1 MPDRQ
6 HLKIALVG
14 NPNTGKSSLFNFLTG
29 LDQRVGNFPGI
40 TVERKVG
47 HVNLGDGRVADL
59 IDLPGSYSLEPRSED
74 ERVTARVITDR
85 SDSDHP
91 DLVVLV
97 TDATHL
103 RTGLYVVLQTL
114 RTGVPCIL
122 ALNKTDKL
130 SDSAR
135 PNTTQMAQ
143 LLGIPVVLT
152 DARHGTGIEALLTT
166 IRNHGLAAPQPKL
179 KLDGELH
186 VSIRSLINEA
196 LPSSVNQEQ
205 PSLTTRIDNVL
216 AHPVAGYLIFLILLF
231 AIFQSVF
238 SWAEWPMELI
248 EQGFAVGTEKLRQ
261 LLPPSFLSG
270 FLIDG
275 LWSGLA
281 GVFVFVPQIAF
292 LFLFISIM
300 EETGYMARVS
310 FLMDRLLRAFGLNGR
325 SVVSLLGGAACAV
338 PAIMSARTIPNPRE
352 RLITILVTPLM
363 SCSARLPVYAV
374 LIALVIP
381 DGRALGLISY
391 KGAVMFGLYALGTMA
406 ALGSALVLNRLVR
419 HNGVQTP
426 FIMEMPS
433 YAMPHWRN
441 VALNT
446 WSKLTSFVVNAG
458 KWIVAIS
465 VVLWLGSSFSW
476 PGTFDTIE
484 RQVQLQIENGTLTPG
499 QAEGRLAALKLE
511 SSFVGMVGKSIEPVL
526 LPLGYDW
533 RIGIAIVTS
542 FAAREVFVG
551 TMGTIFSL
559 GDQGSEG
566 TIREQMAA
574 QRKPDGS
581 PLYNLP
587 FGLSLMVFYAFAM
600 QCISTL
606 AVTRSETGSWKWPA
620 LQFVYMG
627 LLAYGGAMLTFKLA
641 SAIFA

>member
-1 MPDRQ
+1 MPDNK

-14 NPNTGKSSLFNFLTG
+14 NPNTGKSSLFNTLTG

-74 ERVTARVITDR
+74 ERVTARVVTDR
-85 SDSDHP
+85 TDADHP
-91 DLVVLV
+91 DLVLLV

-103 RTGLYVVLQTL
+103 RTGLYIVLQTL
-114 RTGVPCIL
+114 RTGVPCVL
-122 ALNKTDKL
+122 ALNKADKIEG
-130 SDSAR
+130 DTR
-135 PNTTQMAQ
+135 PNVVRMAD

-152 DARHGTGIEALLTT
+152 DARHGTGIEALLTAV
-166 IRNHGLAAPQPKL
+166 RNHGHRATQPKL
-179 KLDGELH
+179 QLEGELH
-186 VSIRSLINEA
+186 LAIRTLVNEA
-196 LPSSVNQEQ
+196 IPTASISKTHSS
-205 PSLTTRIDNVL
+205 TTRIDNVL
-216 AHPVAGYLIFLILLF
+216 AHPVAGYLIFLLLLF

-248 EQGFAVGTEKLRQ
+248 EQAFASGTDTLREV
-261 LLPPSFLSG
+261 LPPSFLSG

-275 LWSGLA
+275 LWAGLA
-281 GVFVFVPQIAF
+281 GVLVFVPQIAF

-310 FLMDRLLRAFGLNGR
+310 FLMDRLLRVFGLNGR

-391 KGAVMFGLYALGTMA
+391 KGAVLFGLYALGTMA
-406 ALGSALVLNRLVR
+406 ALGSALLLNKWVKQEAN
-419 HNGVQTP
+419 HTP
-426 FIMEMPS
+426 FIMEMPT
-433 YAMPHWRN
+433 YALPHWRN
-441 VALNT
+441 VVLNT
-446 WSKLTSFVVNAG
+446 WAKLTSFVLNAG

-476 PGTFDTIE
+476 PGTFEKIE
-484 RQVQLQIENGTLTPG
+484 HEVQLQVDNGTLDPV

-511 SSFVGMVGKSIEPVL
+511 NSFVGMVGKSIEPVI

-566 TIREQMAA
+566 TIREQMAT
-574 QRKPDGS
+574 QHKPDGT

-600 QCISTL
+600 QCMSTL
-606 AVTRSETGSWKWPA
+606 AVTRSETGSWKWPVF
-620 LQFVYMG
+620 QFVYMG
-627 LLAYGGAMLTFKLA
+627 LLAYGAAMLTYKLA
-641 SAIFA
+641 NAIFA